1 MKKSL
6 IRILDIRTSH
16 QQLEYSFI
24 QELSDCGL
32 IEILKEK
39 DEEYLHEEQLQAL
52 EQYTT
57 WYYELDINLQGIQVA
72 RQLLEKIEELQEEI
86 NKLR

>member
-6 IRILDIRTSH
+6 IRILDIRSSH
-16 QQLEYSFI
+16 HQLETSFI
-24 QELSDCGL
+24 QELSDWGL

-52 EQYTT
+52 EQYST
-57 WYYELDINLQGIQVA
+57 WYYELDINIQGIQVA
-72 RQLLEKIEELQEEI
+72 RQLLQKIEELQEEV
-86 NKLR
+86 NRLR

>member
-16 QQLEYSFI
+16 QQLEASFI
-24 QELSDCGL
+24 QELSECGL
-32 IEILKEK
+32 IDIRIEKE
-39 DEEYLHEEQLQAL
+39 EEYLDEEQLKML
-52 EQYTT
+52 EQYST

-72 RQLLEKIEELQEEI
+72 RQLLQKIEQLQEEI
-86 NKLR
+86 KKLR